1 MLNKEEVEKQFVKE
15 FNYAYEDEDHMR
27 IEKLDD
33 IVPKVRINRAYDRIN
48 QKIMIALKSGYDV
61 NWLQHDFFRI
71 EFIFNRLGLVA
82 LDDEIVTFAH
92 DRINSIDQ
100 ALKMLK
106 SVEKIYIAMINQYNS
121 HFDEYVL
128 TDDDNYKFIKQ
139 VSEKDSGSL
148 LVNSFEILLKDL
160 HKAFIGIE
168 NNQMVGNPY
177 TVIPTDCTLE
187 YGALIVRNSDLAT
200 ISIKKPGSR
209 IDNLDKKFEDTDHY
223 LAEQIA
229 NK

>member
-1 MLNKEEVEKQFVKE
+1 MLNKQEVEEQFVQE
-15 FNYAYEDEDHMR
+15 FNYAYDDEDHMR
-27 IEKLDD
+27 IMKLND
-33 IVPKVRINRAYDRIN
+33 IVPEERIDRTYDRIN
-48 QKIMIALKSGYDV
+48 RKIMIALKSGYDV
-61 NWLQHDFFRI
+61 NWLHHDFFRV
-71 EFIFNRLGLVA
+71 EFIFNRLGLVD
-82 LDDEIVTFAH
+82 LDDEIVTFAY

-106 SVEKIYIAMINQYNS
+106 CVEKIYTAMINQYNN
-121 HFDEYVL
+121 HYDEYVL
-128 TDDDNYKFIKQ
+128 TDGDNYKFIKQ
-139 VSEKDSGSL
+139 ITERDSGSL

-160 HKAFIGIE
+160 HKALISIE

-177 TVIPTDCTLE
+177 TVIPTDCKLE

-200 ISIKKPGSR
+200 ISIKKPGAR
-209 IDNLDKKFEDTDHY
+209 INNLDKKFEDTDHY

>member
-1 MLNKEEVEKQFVKE
+1 M
-15 FNYAYEDEDHMR
+15 
-27 IEKLDD
+27 
-33 IVPKVRINRAYDRIN
+33 
-48 QKIMIALKSGYDV
+48 
-61 NWLQHDFFRI
+61 
-71 EFIFNRLGLVA
+71 VA

-139 VSEKDSGSL
+139 VAEKDSGSL

-177 TVIPTDCTLE
+177 TVIPTDTKLE

-200 ISIKKPGSR
+200 ITVRNPGAV
-209 IDNLDKKFEDTDHY
+209 INNLDKKFKDTDQY